1 MGQSG
6 YYLYLNRRAAGMAK
20 AERYGGGPVEVVAAT
35 DLAAAEQRLELAL
48 GEMGSVVVAY
58 SGGVDSALL
67 AVAAQRALGA
77 SALAVTAVSPALAA
91 RELAE
96 AVNLAQSFG
105 LAHRTLQTAE
115 LEREG
120 YAANAPNRC
129 YFCKTELYTQLG
141 QLAAAEGFAWV
152 ANGANTDDLGDYRP
166 GLTAAAEHT
175 VRSPLVE
182 AGFSKAMVRELAQ
195 VWGLPVWDKPA
206 QPCLSSRIPYGIPVS
221 VETLSRIEQT
231 EDYLRGLGLREVR
244 ARHHDKLCRIEVGE
258 SELELAF
265 AHRKEIAARLKEI
278 GYLWV
283 SLDLCGLRSGSLNDG
298 LKLAVRSE
306 AAAG

>member
-1 MGQSG
+1 MGG
-6 YYLYLNRRAAGMAK
+6 ANPRPYFNKRAAAMAK
-20 AERYGGGPVEVVAAT
+20 AERQGGGTAAAAT
-35 DLAAAEQRLELAL
+35 GLAAAERRLAAAL
-48 GEMGSVVVAY
+48 GEMGSVIVAY

-67 AVAAQRALGA
+67 AVAAQRVLGA
-77 SALAVTAVSPALAA
+77 AALAVTAVSPALAA
-91 RELAE
+91 RELAA
-96 AVNLAQSFG
+96 AVELAQSFG

-141 QLAAAEGFAWV
+141 RLAAAEGFAWV
-152 ANGANTDDLGDYRP
+152 VNGANTDDLGDYRP

-182 AGFSKAMVRELAQ
+182 AGFSKAMVRELARE
-195 VWGLPVWDKPA
+195 WGLPVWDKPA

-221 VETLSRIEQT
+221 VETLSRIEQA

-258 SELELAF
+258 SELEVAF
-265 AHRKEIAARLKEI
+265 AYRKEIVARLKEI

-306 AAAG
+306 VAAG

>member
-1 MGQSG
+1 
-6 YYLYLNRRAAGMAK
+6 MAK
-20 AERYGGGPVEVVAAT
+20 AERQGGGMTVAAAAT
-35 DLAAAEQRLELAL
+35 GLAAAEQRLAVAL
-48 GEMGSVVVAY
+48 GEMGSVIVAY

-67 AVAAQRALGA
+67 AVAAQRVLGA

-91 RELAE
+91 RELAA

-152 ANGANTDDLGDYRP
+152 VNGANTDDLGDYRP

-182 AGFSKAMVRELAQ
+182 AGFSKAMVRELARE
-195 VWGLPVWDKPA
+195 WGLPVWDKPA

-221 VETLSRIEQT
+221 VETLSRIEQA

-258 SELELAF
+258 AELELAF
-265 AHRKEIAARLKEI
+265 AYRREIVARLKEI

-283 SLDLCGLRSGSLNDG
+283 ALDLCGLRSGSLNDG
-298 LKLAVRSE
+298 LKLAARSD
-306 AAAG
+306 ATAG

>member
-1 MGQSG
+1 
-6 YYLYLNRRAAGMAK
+6 MAK
-20 AERYGGGPVEVVAAT
+20 IERQGGGMSVVAAAAMG
-35 DLAAAEQRLELAL
+35 LAAAERRLAAAL
-48 GEMGSVVVAY
+48 GEMGSVIVAY

-67 AVAAQRALGA
+67 AVAAQRVLGA
-77 SALAVTAVSPALAA
+77 AALAVTAVSPALAA
-91 RELAE
+91 RELTA

-152 ANGANTDDLGDYRP
+152 VNGANTDDLGDYRP

-182 AGFSKAMVRELAQ
+182 AGFSKAMVRELARE
-195 VWGLPVWDKPA
+195 WGLPVWDKPA

-221 VETLSRIEQT
+221 VETLSRIEQA

-258 SELELAF
+258 AELELAF
-265 AHRKEIAARLKEI
+265 ARRKEIVARLKEI

-298 LKLAVRSE
+298 LKLAARSE

>member
-20 AERYGGGPVEVVAAT
+20 AERYGGGMAEAAAAT
-35 DLAAAEQRLELAL
+35 DLAAAEQRLEAAL
-48 GEMGSVVVAY
+48 EEMGSVVVAY

-67 AVAAQRALGA
+67 AVAAQRVLGA

-91 RELAE
+91 RELAA

-120 YAANAPNRC
+120 YAVNAPNRC

-182 AGFSKAMVRELAQ
+182 AGFSKAMVRELARE
-195 VWGLPVWDKPA
+195 WGLPVWDKPA

-221 VETLSRIEQT
+221 VETLSRIEQA

-258 SELELAF
+258 SELEMAF
-265 AHRKEIAARLKEI
+265 AHRKEITARLKEI

-283 SLDLCGLRSGSLNDG
+283 SLDLRGLRSGSLNDG

-306 AAAG
+306 ASAG